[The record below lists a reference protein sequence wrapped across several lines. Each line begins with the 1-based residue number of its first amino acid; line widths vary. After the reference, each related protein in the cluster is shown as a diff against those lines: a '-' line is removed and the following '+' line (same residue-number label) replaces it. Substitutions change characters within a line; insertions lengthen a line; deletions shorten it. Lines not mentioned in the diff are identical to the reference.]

1 MFWIDIICMIFKFVF
16 IPFWVQYTHHI
27 WPAWHQI
34 LDSMRVKR
42 DLCSFWLLKESVRD
56 LSSPQ
61 NKHQTQKPISASY
74 LHTFPLLR
82 LINLRFPHDWV
93 FTTHTHL
100 SSIIAVIQ
108 DRELQ
113 SCLCAW
119 IGFRFTSK
127 SINMNVKEK
136 IKRKSDT
143 HFESCRESSYPE
155 CFGVTLLK
163 HFVGVLEPAG
173 EFVGHELSLSG
184 VPDAAERDRDDHAV
198 IRFECVPHGSGG
210 ESRERKWIHL

>member
-1 MFWIDIICMIFKFVF
+1 
-16 IPFWVQYTHHI
+16 
-27 WPAWHQI
+27 
-34 LDSMRVKR
+34 
-42 DLCSFWLLKESVRD
+42 
-56 LSSPQ
+56 
-61 NKHQTQKPISASY
+61 
-74 LHTFPLLR
+74 
-82 LINLRFPHDWV
+82 
-93 FTTHTHL
+93 
-100 SSIIAVIQ
+100 
-108 DRELQ
+108 
-113 SCLCAW
+113 
-119 IGFRFTSK
+119 
-127 SINMNVKEK
+127 MNVKEK

-210 ESRERKWIHL
+210 ESRERKRIHL